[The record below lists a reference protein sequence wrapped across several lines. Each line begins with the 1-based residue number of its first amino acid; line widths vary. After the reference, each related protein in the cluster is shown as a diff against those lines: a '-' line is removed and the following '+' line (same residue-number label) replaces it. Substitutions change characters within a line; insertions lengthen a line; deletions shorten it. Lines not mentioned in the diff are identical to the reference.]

1 MAVKIWT
8 GATDGDWSVAGNWS
22 PSGVPASTDDVI
34 ISAAYTVSITAG
46 LNQSAVTLNSL
57 TVEEGYS
64 GAIGSKSADLQI
76 ATDALTFQ
84 GSGVAYIDLGSNAV
98 DPVINGTA
106 SYSTGESGLY
116 LTGTGIGTITCA
128 GGGVSIGRAGTT
140 STVTELRG
148 ISGDVH
154 VGIGGTVT
162 NRFNFGASVVF
173 DSTHT
178 TLNLDAGTTT
188 LKQSAAVT
196 TANLDGGV
204 LHIDSACTITTL
216 NLNNGGEFRASAGSD
231 KTITTLNIEPG
242 AVFEY
247 YPSNTTI
254 TNRNLPTDPAR
265 ITTARI

>member
-22 PSGVPASTDDVI
+22 PSGVPVSTDDVI
-34 ISAAYTVSITAG
+34 LSAAYTVSITDG

-76 ATDALTFQ
+76 ATDELTFQ

-106 SYSTGESGLY
+106 SYSTGESGLC

-128 GGGVSIGRAGTT
+128 GGGVLIGRAGTT

-162 NRFNFGASVVF
+162 SSFNFGANIVF

-196 TANLDGGV
+196 TAHLDGGV

>member
-22 PSGVPASTDDVI
+22 PSGVPASSDDVI
-34 ISAAYTVSITAG
+34 LSAAYTVSITAG

-57 TVEEGYS
+57 TVEEGFS

-76 ATDALTFQ
+76 ATDALTFE

-106 SYSTGESGLY
+106 TYSTGESGLY

-140 STVTELRG
+140 STVTEVRG

-154 VGIGGTVT
+154 IGIGGTVT
-162 NRFNFGASVVF
+162 SSFNFGANIIF

-178 TLNLDAGTTT
+178 TLNLDAGRTT
-188 LKQSAAVT
+188 LRQSATVT
-196 TANLDGGV
+196 TAHLDGGV
-204 LHIDSACTITTL
+204 LTGDSACTITTV
-216 NLNNGGEFRASAGSD
+216 NLNAGGELDASAGSD
-231 KTITTLNIEPG
+231 KTITTLNIATG
-242 AVFEY
+242 SVLQY
-247 YPSNTTI
+247 YPSNMTI
-254 TNRNLPTDPAR
+254 TNRNLPSDPVR
-265 ITTARI
+265 ISTARI